1 MVTPV
6 AKRQAAGHL
15 MEAHAVSERHACRLV
30 QLHRSVA
37 RYRSESSRD
46 DEALKKR
53 LQELAQRYP
62 RYGYLMLHQFLRN
75 EGLVVNRKRTY
86 RIYCELGLQVRTK
99 RRKKLKRPRIP
110 MLVPTRP
117 GVRWSVDFMSDQLA
131 NGRRFRVLN
140 IIDDFSRQ
148 CIDQIVETSIS
159 GQRLAR
165 FLDEIGERVSLP
177 KDLVCDNGSELT
189 SKAMFFWS
197 QKSGTKLHFIQPGK
211 PMQNAFVE
219 SFNGTF
225 RDNCLNEHWFKNL
238 NDARQIINAWRHDY
252 NHVRPH
258 SSLGY
263 VPPMEYAKRAA

>member
-1 MVTPV
+1 MVTP
-6 AKRQAAGHL
+6 AARRRAAGHL
-15 MEAHAVSERHACRLV
+15 IETHAISERRACRVVKLY
-30 QLHRSVA
+30 RSVA
-37 RYRSESSRD
+37 RYRTQS
-46 DEALKKR
+46 KR
-53 LQELAQRYP
+53 NDGELRQRMKALAQQYP
-62 RYGYLMLHQFLRN
+62 RYGYLMLHQFLSQ
-75 EGLVVNRKRTY
+75 EGLVINRKRTY
-86 RIYCELGLQVRTK
+86 RIYTELGLQVRTK

-117 GVRWSVDFMSDQLA
+117 NERWSVDFMSDQLA
-131 NGRRFRVLN
+131 NGRRFRILN
-140 IIDDFSRQ
+140 IVDDFSRK
-148 CIDQIVETSIS
+148 CIGQIVDTSIS

-165 FLDEIGERVSLP
+165 FLDELGETGPLP
-177 KDLVCDNGSELT
+177 KVIVCDNGSELT

-225 RDNCLNEHWFKNL
+225 RDNCLNEHWFRDL
-238 NDARQIINAWRHDY
+238 HEARQIINAWRNHY

-263 VPPMEYAKRAA
+263 VSPEKYAQQAA